1 MTLENLKKANGLAEK
16 LDKINKVIVE
26 VKNVHTDAGMTFVIG
41 DPFQT
46 VYIRDDMLDPM
57 AKEGCKALILSNL
70 EGKIRQLETEF
81 ENL

>member
-1 MTLENLKKANGLAEK
+1 MTLENLKKANGLAGK

-41 DPFQT
+41 DPFQR
-46 VYIRDDMLDPM
+46 VYIMDDMLDPM

-70 EGKIRQLETEF
+70 EGKKRQLEAEL
-81 ENL
+81 EKL